1 MEKTMSNK
9 WIESASF
16 DPQYPQDT
24 PDGQPDELEMKL
36 CPLCAK
42 PFVLVEIK
50 DPGIELRHESKGCPL
65 DGYLQWFETKEQAIN
80 SPWFDRPIEDIVRS
94 DNDRMRDLL
103 RDIVLDC
110 MFIDERTWRETIKEI
125 DDIAKKALDGG
136 K

>member
-1 MEKTMSNK
+1 
-9 WIESASF
+9 
-16 DPQYPQDT
+16 
-24 PDGQPDELEMKL
+24 MKL